1 MARSYPADTRS
12 QKALEEIYEKES
24 LAALKFFLSHRTSE
38 KAVDKKTRFPHNQT
52 LCLPKREPLTAVSE
66 SETRTVNEEPIA
78 TQNVSTTT
86 SSLSFMRP
94 VSPASQEI
102 LHGEQGQTYVQML
115 KAEKPAVKAFAL
127 SSRKAYLKVRSSR
140 IPEERYE
147 IPVISSMEYGW
158 KLFEILP
165 KNQITHPQFGRS
177 SVIRDHFYSGGR
189 LSLKMGEDCL

>member
-102 LHGEQGQTYVQML
+102 LHGEQGQT
-115 KAEKPAVKAFAL
+115 
-127 SSRKAYLKVRSSR
+127 KAYLKVRSSR